1 MKKIIIT
8 FFLSLGLVL
17 SGCSLLQKKDEGA
30 EEKTE
35 QVSTIVIGD
44 QTENSKKVTLI
55 NDTGDKIVGLF
66 IKKSSESNYKNN
78 LLTADGAMDRK
89 DKRLLYVE
97 NNNETYDMT
106 IIVNQK
112 NYVLHNIP
120 FYASNTFEIH
130 LGENY
135 GFVIYKDGSNVV
147 STEEDEKSRV
157 ESKEEEPAEEPV
169 VEEAVPV
176 EETYDPNAN
185 YNLNTNY
192 EYYEDNSYY
201 YEEPQP
207 DPEPEQPVIEPEPQP
222 VEQPV
227 TPEQSGE

>member
-157 ESKEEEPAEEPV
+157 ESKEEEPAEEI
-169 VEEAVPV
+169 VEEAAPV
-176 EETYDPNAN
+176 EEVNEPGTN
-185 YNLNTNY
+185 YNPNTNY
-192 EYYEDNSYY
+192 DYYEDNSSYY

-227 TPEQSGE
+227 TPEQPGE

>member
-17 SGCSLLQKKDEGA
+17 SGCSLLQKKDEAA

-97 NNNETYDMT
+97 NTQEKYDMT

-112 NYVLHNIP
+112 NYVLHDIP
-120 FYASNTFEIH
+120 FFASNTFEIH

-135 GFVIYKDGSNVV
+135 GYVIYKDGGNVV
-147 STEEDEKSRV
+147 STEEDEKNRI
-157 ESKEEEPAEEPV
+157 EPKEEEPVEEV
-169 VEEAVPV
+169 VEEAAPV
-176 EETYDPNAN
+176 EEVNEPSTN
-185 YNLNTNY
+185 YNPNTNY
-192 EYYEDNSYY
+192 DYYEDNSYY

-207 DPEPEQPVIEPEPQP
+207 EPEPEQPVIEPEPQP

-227 TPEQSGE
+227 TPEQPGE